1 MADELDAPED
11 LDAAE
16 AAAVTAAAA
25 AAAVA
30 TSSAASDD
38 SFNLFFFFFSIPPLR
53 FSLPPTIELYASAM
67 TALALCS
74 RMKL

>member
-67 TALALCS
+67 TAQACA
-74 RMKL
+74 RDKL